1 MMMMMKVNAV
11 QRSRIPPVSTGRR
24 HRRGV
29 RRADLGRRRRQR
41 SGIAGTGALRP
52 GERVRLRRRPL
63 VNTRALI
70 GRNASLEPAGV
81 AEPGL
86 VSGSVHPPTGQH
98 RPRAGSLRHLAS
110 GSRTRTAERRR
121 VTSYRATVPRRRRR
135 RSTREPTSTSGRNF
149 IGQPGRSLTRAD
161 GHSKNQPTIIYFR
174 FVRSVTVT

>member
-29 RRADLGRRRRQR
+29 RRADFGRRRRQR

-98 RPRAGSLRHLAS
+98 RPSAGSLRHLAS

-121 VTSYRATVPRRRRR
+121 VTSYRATVRGRRR
-135 RSTREPTSTSGRNF
+135 RSTREPTSTICCNF
-149 IGQPGRSLTRAD
+149 ISQPGRSLTRAD